1 MNATVT
7 CLDLRRVLGAEPQ
20 RRDPQL
26 LEHLQSCSAC
36 AGFARELRALDTR
49 LEQALK
55 VAVPEELD
63 SRIVLDASLRQPR
76 HPWRPWLAA
85 AASGLLTLSVAVV
98 AYDHRHPQ
106 GEVLASAVVGHI
118 EDEIGSI
125 KPDRAL
131 IHDASLV
138 QGVLDT
144 VGAKLPGLSDVSY
157 AQVCLFRGER
167 VAHLVFA
174 GPNGPVT
181 LLLLP
186 HIHVKTATPVNEDG
200 FLGVIEPTGQGSIA
214 IVTRSSAPM
223 ENQAMQAMEEELPAK
238 VQWTL

>member
-7 CLDLRRVLGAEPQ
+7 CLDIRRILGAEPQ

-26 LEHLQSCSAC
+26 LEHMQGCAAC
-36 AGFARELRALDTR
+36 AVFARELWVLDAR

-55 VAVPEELD
+55 IDVPEELD
-63 SRIVLDASLRQPR
+63 ARIVLDASLRQPR
-76 HPWRPWLAA
+76 RSWRPWAAA
-85 AASGLLTLSVAVV
+85 AASALLTVAVAVV

-106 GEVLASAVVGHI
+106 GEELASAVVGHI
-118 EDEIGSI
+118 EDESDSI

-144 VGAKLPGLSDVSY
+144 VGAKLPGLSKISY

-167 VAHLVFA
+167 VAHLVFE

-181 LLLLP
+181 LILLP

-200 FLGVIEPTGQGSIA
+200 FHGVIEPAGKGSIA
-214 IVTRSSAPM
+214 IVTRSDAPM
-223 ENQAMQAMEEELPAK
+223 DPMAQELPAK